1 MTELI
6 WEGKYDK
13 DGRKSAPLRVAL
25 PFQPVETISESA
37 DARMLCECCAPGRP

>member
-13 DGRKSAPLRVAL
+13 DGKKTAPLRVAL
-25 PFQPVETISESA
+25 PLQTVNELA
-37 DARMLCECCAPGRP
+37 